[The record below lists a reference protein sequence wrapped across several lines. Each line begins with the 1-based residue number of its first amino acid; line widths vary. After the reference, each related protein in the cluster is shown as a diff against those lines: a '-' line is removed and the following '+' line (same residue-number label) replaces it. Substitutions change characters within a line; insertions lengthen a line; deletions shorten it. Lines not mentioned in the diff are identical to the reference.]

1 MLAGPVW
8 FASCSNHAD
17 TTHDVAWRRVIRHL
31 ESRNPLHRSFVF
43 VCARLMARARAI
55 NLAAGAAALPL
66 EVLERASAEF
76 VETDHSG
83 MSFLAWAST
92 DVTPLLSHFV
102 FPWHPSWEVSL
113 KWAIAPSRFIKSWSV
128 RKAPS
133 ESFSA
138 SPTRTRSHAT
148 CMATQQIAFAIDV
161 GALLQRRRHTPVLC
175 HSSQPAR
182 QTGKA
187 VICAFC
193 SCTVWIT

>member
-1 MLAGPVW
+1 
-8 FASCSNHAD
+8 
-17 TTHDVAWRRVIRHL
+17 
-31 ESRNPLHRSFVF
+31 
-43 VCARLMARARAI
+43 MARARAI

-182 QTGKA
+182 QTGKSRDLRFLFMYSMDYLTLMTCKEDGMKA
-187 VICAFC
+187 SLRPCLSEYSPK
-193 SCTVWIT
+193 SCELHSVLCYQGIT